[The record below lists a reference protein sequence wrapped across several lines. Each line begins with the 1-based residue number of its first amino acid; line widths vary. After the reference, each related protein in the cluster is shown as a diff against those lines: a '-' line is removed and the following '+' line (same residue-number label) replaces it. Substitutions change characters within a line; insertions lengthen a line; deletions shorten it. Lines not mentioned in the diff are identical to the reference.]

1 MTLIELQKILARGE
15 DSQYQFKQNITNGD
29 SLAAEMV
36 AMVNAVGGKIII
48 GVNDNGEITGLSSKD
63 IRRLNQLISNVA
75 SDFVKPPMTPL
86 TENIQTDKGLLLVI
100 SVQKGLNK
108 PYLDKSGV
116 MWVKSGADKRRV
128 TSREEMQRLFQ
139 AVDLIHADSVPV
151 RDTSQAELDRFAL
164 KDYYKNRYHEEL
176 LEEIPPRLLQNLG
189 LLKSEQLTLAGLLL
203 FGKNPQQFK
212 PVFVVKAIV
221 FPGDNVDISQY
232 LDNEDI
238 EGNLMQVYKDS
249 FAFVRRNLHHVQ
261 NGQGVNSL
269 GELEIPPV
277 VFEELLVNALIHRDY
292 FISAPIRLFI
302 FRDRIELMSPG
313 HLPNHLTIEQVRC
326 GLSNMRNPILA
337 THATHILPYRGLGTG
352 IPRVLESYN
361 AVEFTDDREANQFK
375 VVIKRR
381 LIDNQDSPTF
391 R

>member
-1 MTLIELQKILARGE
+1 MTLIELQQILARGE
-15 DSQYQFKQNITNGD
+15 DSQHQFKQNITNTD

-36 AMVNAVGGKIII
+36 AMANAVGGKIII

-75 SDFVKPPMTPL
+75 SDFVKPPITPL
-86 TENIQTDKGLLLVI
+86 TENIQTDKGLLIVI
-100 SVQKGLNK
+100 SVPSGLNK

-116 MWVKSGADKRRV
+116 MWVKSGSDKRRV

-139 AVDLIHADSVPV
+139 AAGLIHADGVPV
-151 RDTSQAELDRFAL
+151 QETSQADLDRWAFQ
-164 KDYYKNRYHEEL
+164 DYYKNRYHEEP
-176 LEEIPPRLLQNLG
+176 EEITPRLLQNLG

-203 FGKNPQQFK
+203 FGKNPQRFK
-212 PVFVVKAIV
+212 PIFLVKAIV

-238 EGNLMQVYKDS
+238 EGNLAQVYKDS

-261 NGQGVNSL
+261 NGQGINSL
-269 GELEIPPV
+269 GQPEIPLV
-277 VFEELLVNALIHRDY
+277 VIEELLVNALIHRDY

-302 FRDRIELMSPG
+302 FRDRIELISPG

-326 GLSNMRNPILA
+326 GLSNMRNPLLA

-381 LIDNQDSPTF
+381 FIDISS

>member
-1 MTLIELQKILARGE
+1 MTLQKLQQILARGE
-15 DSQYQFKQNITNGD
+15 DSQHQFKQNITNAD

-36 AMVNAVGGKIII
+36 AMVNAVGGKILI
-48 GVNDNGEITGLSSKD
+48 GINDNGEITGLSAKD

-75 SDFVKPPMTPL
+75 SDFVKPPITAL
-86 TENIQTDKGLLLVI
+86 TENIQTDNGLVLVI
-100 SVQKGLNK
+100 SVPEGLNK

-139 AVDLIHADSVPV
+139 TAGLVYADAVPV
-151 RDTSQAELDRFAL
+151 TDTSSADIDRWAFQ
-164 KDYYKNRYHEEL
+164 DYYQNRYHER

-203 FGKNPQQFK
+203 FGKNPPQFK

-221 FPGDNVDISQY
+221 FPGDNVDTSQY
-232 LDNEDI
+232 IDNEDI
-238 EGNLMQVYKDS
+238 EGHLLQVYKDS
-249 FAFVRRNLHHVQ
+249 FAFVRRNLYHIQ

-269 GELEIPPV
+269 GQLEIPPV
-277 VFEELLVNALIHRDY
+277 VFEELLVNALVHRDY

-302 FRDRIELMSPG
+302 FRNRIELMSPG
-313 HLPNHLTIEQVRC
+313 HLPNHLTIAQVRC
-326 GLSNMRNPILA
+326 GLSNIRNPILA
-337 THATHILPYRGLGTG
+337 THATHLLPYRGLGTG

-381 LIDNQDSPTF
+381 FMVNDK
-391 R
+391 

>member
-1 MTLIELQKILARGE
+1 MTFIELQQVLARGE
-15 DSQYQFKQNITNGD
+15 DSQYQFKQNITNAD

-36 AMVNAVGGKIII
+36 AMANAVGGKIII
-48 GVNDNGEITGLSSKD
+48 GANDNGEITGLSSKD

-75 SDFVKPPMTPL
+75 SDLVNPPITSL
-86 TENIQTDKGLLLVI
+86 TENIQTDNGLLIVI
-100 SVQKGLNK
+100 SVPEGLNK

-139 AVDLIHADSVPV
+139 SAGLIHADGVPV
-151 RDTSQAELDRFAL
+151 SDTSQTDIDRFAL
-164 KDYYKNRYHEEL
+164 KDYYKSRYHEEL
-176 LEEIPPRLLQNLG
+176 PDEISPHLLQNLG
-189 LLKSEQLTLAGLLL
+189 LLKSKQLTLAGLLL
-203 FGKNPQQFK
+203 FGKNPSQFK

-221 FPGDNVDISQY
+221 FPGNHLDISEY

-238 EGNLMQVYKDS
+238 EGNLVQVYKDS

-269 GELEIPPV
+269 GQLEIPPV

-337 THATHILPYRGLGTG
+337 THATHLLPYRGLGTG

-381 LIDNQDSPTF
+381 VIRSGMQA
-391 R
+391 